1 MRATHHPV
9 PVWREQVGSLL
20 RDRKPVVVAE
30 MLVVVLIPAL
40 WVLLP
45 LPRTIIPLL
54 LLAWL
59 SLWLRQ
65 RGWGE
70 VGLRRPK
77 SWFLTLSLG
86 IAIGGSI
93 DILGYTVIN
102 PVLLRLIGEAADP
115 RDFSIL
121 RGNLAALLAL
131 VAFTWP
137 LAAVVEE
144 MVYRGYVLNR
154 LTDLFGQSQ
163 LGWGISLIL
172 SAVVFS
178 LAHGQYSPR
187 FIVTSTLMGLVE
199 GGSYLLNRRNLWL
212 PIVIH
217 GVSNT
222 ISLTLVFLGTGTG

>member
-1 MRATHHPV
+1 MA
-9 PVWREQVGSLL
+9 GI
-20 RDRKPVVVAE
+20 VVAE

-40 WVLLP
+40 WGLLP

-65 RGWGE
+65 RGWGD

-77 SWFLTLSLG
+77 SWFLTFSLG

-93 DILGYTVIN
+93 EILGYTVIN

-121 RGNLAALLAL
+121 RGNLPAFLTLL
-131 VAFTWP
+131 AFTWP
-137 LAAVVEE
+137 LAAVAEE

-154 LTDLFGQSQ
+154 LADLFGQSR

-172 SAVVFS
+172 SAVMFS
-178 LAHGQYSPR
+178 LAHGQYSLR
-187 FIVTSTLMGLVE
+187 FIVTSSLMGLIE

-212 PIVIH
+212 PIIVH

-222 ISLTLVFLGTGTG
+222 ISLTLVFLGI

>member
-9 PVWREQVGSLL
+9 PAWREQVGSLL

-40 WVLLP
+40 WGLLP

-65 RGWGE
+65 RGWGD

-77 SWFLTLSLG
+77 SWFLTFSLG

-93 DILGYTVIN
+93 EILGYTVIN

-121 RGNLAALLAL
+121 RGNLPAFLTLL
-131 VAFTWP
+131 AFTWP
-137 LAAVVEE
+137 LAAVAEE

-154 LTDLFGQSQ
+154 LADLFGQSR

-172 SAVVFS
+172 SAVMFS
-178 LAHGQYSPR
+178 LAHGQYSLR
-187 FIVTSTLMGLVE
+187 FIVTSSLMGLIE

-212 PIVIH
+212 PIIVH

-222 ISLTLVFLGTGTG
+222 ISLTLVFLGI

>member
-9 PVWREQVGSLL
+9 PAWREQVGSLL

-40 WVLLP
+40 WGLLP

-65 RGWGE
+65 RGWGD

-77 SWFLTLSLG
+77 SWFLTFSLG

-93 DILGYTVIN
+93 EILGYTVIN

-121 RGNLAALLAL
+121 RGNLPAFLTLL
-131 VAFTWP
+131 AFTWP
-137 LAAVVEE
+137 LAAVAEE

-154 LTDLFGQSQ
+154 LADLFGQSR
-163 LGWGISLIL
+163 LGWGISLML
-172 SAVVFS
+172 SAVMFS
-178 LAHGQYSPR
+178 LAHGQYGPR
-187 FIVTSTLMGLVE
+187 FIVTSSLMGLVE
-199 GGSYLLNRRNLWL
+199 GGSYLLSRRNLWL
-212 PIVIH
+212 PIVVH
-217 GVSNT
+217 GMSNT
-222 ISLTLVFLGTGTG
+222 ISLALLFLGL

>member
-1 MRATHHPV
+1 
-9 PVWREQVGSLL
+9 
-20 RDRKPVVVAE
+20 

-59 SLWLRQ
+59 SLWLCQ

-121 RGNLAALLAL
+121 RGNLPAFLAL

-172 SAVVFS
+172 SAMVFS

-212 PIVIH
+212 PIIIH